1 MLIAASYMTCRGR
14 RMIQSSSPPRRTIR
28 WAIAWR
34 SVSLPAQLT
43 RAGQVRVW
51 DAVSWKN
58 STLTE
63 FVHPCVVYAAK
74 YQPEGTEPRIVA
86 TGGLDGLLRLWNR
99 DDGVML
105 NAIPQHNRSDHH

>member
-1 MLIAASYMTCRGR
+1 MSWSPDDSELVTASADNTVGDCL
-14 RMIQSSSPPRRTIR
+14 
-28 WAIAWR
+28 
-34 SVSLPAQLT
+34 VCLLPAQLT
-43 RAGQVRVW
+43 RAAQVRVW

>member
-1 MLIAASYMTCRGR
+1 MSWSSDDSELVTASADNTVGDCLAVCLFACATDSCR
-14 RMIQSSSPPRRTIR
+14 
-28 WAIAWR
+28 
-34 SVSLPAQLT
+34 
-43 RAGQVRVW
+43 QVRVW